1 MRKIVIAVLI
11 AMATMATQEPIVWGG
26 DHIEIQATAKAA
38 AVEFDCAQGTI
49 DAPLK
54 ADSNGLFEIKGTFTP
69 QHAGP
74 VRDDDSQTLKATYVG
89 TIKEDAMSLRV
100 TFAGKDA
107 PPDLTFELV
116 RGRRG
121 NVRKCR

>member
-1 MRKIVIAVLI
+1 MCKFVIAVLI
-11 AMATMATQEPIVWGG
+11 ALATMDTQEPVVWGG
-26 DHIEIQATAKAA
+26 DHIEIQASAKAA

-54 ADSNGLFEIKGTFTP
+54 PDSKGHFEIRGTFTP

-89 TIKEDAMSLRV
+89 TIKGDAMSLRI

-116 RGRRG
+116 RGSRG